1 MLTKARKSAE
11 VKAAEKIIKLMDK
24 ADKKPEY
31 AGAYI
36 NDRGKQ
42 VIGCMHM
49 AVRLNEP
56 LPIAQA
62 EQKMTSFDRV
72 FDINKGEEQTILEI
86 PSIVDLKDY
95 IKTKKEQNPEKY
107 KGRNKEPI
115 FYDFG
120 ITESKVMLPLVNAE
134 YLLIMLEVL
143 GNDSQ
148 VTWSHSVINLK
159 GLYYYTKGYI
169 FFESTKGYIFFESSK
184 GDGILCPVR
193 RTYI

>member
-1 MLTKARKSAE
+1 MPTKARKSAE

-36 NDRGKQ
+36 NDKGKQ
-42 VIGCMHM
+42 VIGCMYM

-56 LPIAQA
+56 LPVAQA

-86 PSIVDLKDY
+86 PSIADLKDY
-95 IKTKKEQNPEKY
+95 IKAEKEKNPGKY

-120 ITESKVMLPLVNAE
+120 ITESNVILPFVNAK
-134 YLLIMLEVL
+134 YLLIMIEVL

-148 VTWSHSVINLK
+148 VTWSHPAINLK
-159 GLYYYTKGYI
+159 KTYNKGYI
-169 FFESTKGYIFFESSK
+169 FFKSSK

-193 RTYI
+193 RADM

>member
-1 MLTKARKSAE
+1 MPTKARKSAE

-36 NDRGKQ
+36 NDKGKQ
-42 VIGCMHM
+42 VIGCMFM
-49 AVRLNEP
+49 VVRLNEP
-56 LPIAQA
+56 LPVAQA
-62 EQKMTSFDRV
+62 GHKMTFFDNI

-86 PSIVDLKDY
+86 SSIADLKDY
-95 IKTKKEQNPEKY
+95 IKTKKEQKPEKY

-115 FYDFG
+115 SYDFG
-120 ITESKVMLPLVNAE
+120 ITESNVILPLVNAE

-148 VTWSHSVINLK
+148 VIWSHPAINLK
-159 GLYYYTKGYI
+159 KTYNKGYI
-169 FFESTKGYIFFESSK
+169 FFKSSK

-193 RTYI
+193 RADM

>member
-1 MLTKARKSAE
+1 MPIKTKKSAE

-24 ADKKPEY
+24 ADKKSEY

-36 NDRGKQ
+36 NDKGKQ
-42 VIGCMHM
+42 VIGCMFM
-49 AVRLNEP
+49 VVRLNEP
-56 LPIAQA
+56 LPVARA
-62 EQKMTSFDRV
+62 EQKMTFFDRV

-86 PSIVDLKDY
+86 PLIVDLKDY

-120 ITESKVMLPLVNAE
+120 ITESNVILPLVNAE

-143 GNDSQ
+143 GNDIR
-148 VTWSHSVINLK
+148 VIWSHPSINLK
-159 GLYYYTKGYI
+159 KTYN
-169 FFESTKGYIFFESSK
+169 KGYIFFESSK

-193 RTYI
+193 RI

>member
-1 MLTKARKSAE
+1 MPTKARKSAE

-24 ADKKPEY
+24 ADKKPKY

-36 NDRGKQ
+36 NDKGKQ
-42 VIGCMHM
+42 VIGCMFM
-49 AVRLNEP
+49 VVRLNEP
-56 LPIAQA
+56 LPVAQA
-62 EQKMTSFDRV
+62 EQKMTFIDTIFDACKEMGQ
-72 FDINKGEEQTILEI
+72 IMLEI
-86 PSIVDLKDY
+86 PTIADLKDY

-107 KGRNKEPI
+107 KSRNKEPI

-120 ITESKVMLPLVNAE
+120 ITESKVILPLVNAE

-148 VTWSHSVINLK
+148 VTWSHSK
-159 GLYYYTKGYI
+159 EPYYNKGYI
-169 FFESTKGYIFFESSK
+169 FFKSSK

-193 RTYI
+193 RNDI

>member
-1 MLTKARKSAE
+1 MSTKARKSAE
-11 VKAAEKIIKLMDK
+11 IKAAKKIIKLMDK
-24 ADKKPEY
+24 TDKKPEY

-36 NDRGKQ
+36 NDKGKQ
-42 VIGCMHM
+42 VIGCGVMV
-49 AVRLNEP
+49 VRLNEP
-56 LPIAQA
+56 LSIVQA

-72 FDINKGEEQTILEI
+72 FDINKGEEQTTLEI
-86 PSIVDLKDY
+86 PTIADLKDY

-120 ITESKVMLPLVNAE
+120 ITENNVILPLVNAE
-134 YLLIMLEVL
+134 YLLIMLEIL

-148 VTWSHSVINLK
+148 VTWSHSAN
-159 GLYYYTKGYI
+159 YNKGYI
-169 FFESTKGYIFFESSK
+169 FFKSSK

-193 RTYI
+193 RAEYIKVEKL